1 MAEYIEREAAVNAI
15 IAIMPSMST
24 PDGHRE
30 RDDLVLA
37 AQEMCEDNI
46 REINNVPAADVAPVV
61 HGRWLPVNGHWGPKI
76 VRRGYQC
83 SLCGRIEN
91 QREPYCHCGAR
102 MNLRGADNNGAE
114 KA

>member
-1 MAEYIEREAAVNAI
+1 MAEYIEKS
-15 IAIMPSMST
+15 IAIAIVSDSADMYPFEKNESIRQIEDST
-24 PDGHRE
+24 PAE
-30 RDDLVLA
+30 
-37 AQEMCEDNI
+37 
-46 REINNVPAADVAPVV
+46 VAPVV

-91 QREPYCHCGAR
+91 QREPYCHCGAK
-102 MNLRGADNNGAE
+102 MDLRGEDNDGTE

>member
-1 MAEYIEREAAVNAI
+1 MRLIDADALSESIKGGDG
-15 IAIMPSMST
+15 T
-24 PDGHRE
+24 PM
-30 RDDLVLA
+30 
-37 AQEMCEDNI
+37 QKFF
-46 REINNVPAADVAPVV
+46 ADVCLAGASTVDAEPVV

-91 QREPYCHCGAR
+91 QREPYCHCGVK
-102 MNLRGADNNGAE
+102 MDLRGENDDGSE

>member
-1 MAEYIEREAAVNAI
+1 MAEYIEKKEAVEKILKIGKENYAGKYPQIGTV
-15 IAIMPSMST
+15 
-24 PDGHRE
+24 H
-30 RDDLVLA
+30 A
-37 AQEMCEDNI
+37 AQI
-46 REINNVPAADVAPVV
+46 VKRIQAADVAPVV

-91 QREPYCHCGAR
+91 QREPYCHCGAK
-102 MNLRGADNNGAE
+102 MDLRGENDDGSE